1 MRSKPTLLR
10 SRHLLLIVAKTQP
23 ISRSWVMA
31 RARELEACHLA
42 GRATVQ
48 ARRMYTHPHCPTFLS
63 HRLQVQRL
71 RSVHHR
77 MLHLL
82 STIVGHGVDQHLPL
96 TRLLPLHSTSPLPAI
111 LQRVRDTLPLHH
123 LSLQLRP
130 VIARNPHL
138 SARHLPATHQP
149 ARLSV
154 PHLHAVRICFS
165 LALYCHS
172 EHSTRHRFSD
182 QVLFHS

>member
-96 TRLLPLHSTSPLPAI
+96 TRLLPLHSTSPLLAI
-111 LQRVRDTLPLHH
+111 LQRVRNTLPLHH

-130 VIARNPHL
+130 VIARNPHP
-138 SARHLPATHQP
+138 SARHLRYSPTSPSFGPASPHCMFMF
-149 ARLSV
+149 LSNV
-154 PHLHAVRICFS
+154 ISCT
-165 LALYCHS
+165 
-172 EHSTRHRFSD
+172 EHSTHYRFFE
-182 QVLFHS
+182 QVL